1 MNNAFHSSGLYFT
14 TQVDCRCQQRHLLR
28 VETLREREPDV
39 RDHHRRGELRVLTRP
54 AAAVAVPAA
63 REACSEGLRA
73 LAAVVAEPT
82 DAVVVRGAAR
92 VDGVA
97 RRVAGAAAVAVAAG
111 PAVPREPAA
120 RAHTLGLAFRP
131 SDQPAAVEKLRHLGL
146 RRALELATAAQ
157 ARAAGEADV
166 LHRCIRASASQ
177 LDHLLG
183 LAGDPDDILEH
194 GSFTPPPEVLQ
205 HSSDEPLLRV
215 MDLFLRARGMS
226 PGLAPPPVVVSLSGG
241 VDSMVLT
248 QLLLYLR
255 PLWGFRVVAVHI
267 DYANRS
273 EGGTLPPP
281 LHPVS
286 DY

>member
-1 MNNAFHSSGLYFT
+1 MLLCDQFARHVHRARRKQAGGGDVLRT
-14 TQVDCRCQQRHLLR
+14 TDAL
-28 VETLREREPDV
+28 
-39 RDHHRRGELRVLTRP
+39 
-54 AAAVAVPAA
+54 A
-63 REACSEGLRA
+63 LRA
-73 LAAVVAEPT
+73 VEAALE
-82 DAVVVRGAAR
+82 
-92 VDGVA
+92 
-97 RRVAGAAAVAVAAG
+97 AGAH
-111 PAVPREPAA
+111 A
-120 RAHTLGLAFRP
+120 RLSPCELAFFLMP
-131 SDQPAAVEKLRHLGL
+131 LRHSPNEARL

-157 ARAAGEADV
+157 AHAAGEADV
-166 LHRCIRASASQ
+166 LHRFIRASASQ

-205 HSSDEPLLRV
+205 HASDEPLLRV

-281 LHPVS
+281 PPPRIRLLIGW
-286 DY
+286 